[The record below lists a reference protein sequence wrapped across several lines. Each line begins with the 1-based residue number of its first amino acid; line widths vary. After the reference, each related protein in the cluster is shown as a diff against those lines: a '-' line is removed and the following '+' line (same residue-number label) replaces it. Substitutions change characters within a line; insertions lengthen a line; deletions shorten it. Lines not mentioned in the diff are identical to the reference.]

1 MARRFHNINKSP
13 KEFKTTSELT
23 YYNMNPKII
32 AFDADD
38 TLWHNEP
45 YFDEA
50 QAKFCELFADYAS
63 NQEILQLIL
72 SYQVKNL
79 PLYGFGIKA
88 FTLSMI
94 ESALELTQNQIKGNG
109 IEKIIKIGKEL
120 LQKPV
125 ELLPDIELVL
135 QQLYGKHKL
144 VVATKGDLK
153 DQHRKLHDSK
163 IGHYFHHIEVMSD
176 KKDIDYKKMLQRL
189 DVQPEHFIMIG
200 NSLKSDVLPVLNI
213 GGIGVHIPYHTT
225 WEYEKID
232 FEITHPNFYAYENAA
247 EIISKFLTQI

>member
-1 MARRFHNINKSP
+1 
-13 KEFKTTSELT
+13 
-23 YYNMNPKII
+23 MNNKII

-50 QAKFCELFADYAS
+50 QERFCALFQDFAS
-63 NQEILQLIL
+63 SQEILGLIL
-72 SYQVKNL
+72 NHQVKNL

-94 ESALELTQNQIKGNG
+94 ETALQLTQNNITGTG
-109 IEKIIKIGKEL
+109 IEKVIAIGKDL

-125 ELLPDIELVL
+125 ELLPNVEEVL
-135 QQLYGKHKL
+135 QELQGQYKL

-153 DQHRKLHDSK
+153 DQHRKLHDSNLGK
-163 IGHYFHHIEVMSD
+163 YFHHIEVLSD
-176 KKDIDYKKMLQRL
+176 KTELDYTKMLARL
-189 DVQPEHFIMIG
+189 DCQPEDFVMIG
-200 NSLKSDVLPVLNI
+200 NSLKSDVLPILNI
-213 GGIGVHIPYHTT
+213 GGIGIHIPYHTT

-232 FEITHPNFYAYENAA
+232 FEIEHENFTA
-247 EIISKFLTQI
+247 LTDIKEVLAILR

>member
-1 MARRFHNINKSP
+1 
-13 KEFKTTSELT
+13 
-23 YYNMNPKII
+23 MNQKII

-63 NQEILQLIL
+63 KQEILQLIL
-72 SYQVKNL
+72 SHQVKNL

-94 ESALELTQNQIKGNG
+94 DSALELTNHQISGQG
-109 IEKIIKIGKEL
+109 IQKIIDIGRDL

-125 ELLPDIELVL
+125 ELLPEVEDVL
-135 QQLYGKHKL
+135 QQLKGKYKL

-153 DQHRKLHDSK
+153 DQHRKLHDSG

-176 KKDIDYKKMLQRL
+176 KKELDYEKMLGRL
-189 DVQPEHFIMIG
+189 DIKPDNFIMIG

-213 GGIGVHIPYHTT
+213 GGHGYHVAYHTT

-232 FEITHPNFYAYENAA
+232 FEIQHDNFKSLEK
-247 EIISKFLTQI
+247 ITDVLPILLQ

>member
-1 MARRFHNINKSP
+1 MTP
-13 KEFKTTSELT
+13 KV
-23 YYNMNPKII
+23 I

-63 NQEILQLIL
+63 TQEILQLIL
-72 SYQVKNL
+72 SHQVNNL

-88 FTLSMI
+88 FVLSMI
-94 ESALELTQNQIKGNG
+94 ESALELTNHQISGNG
-109 IEKIIKIGKEL
+109 IEKIIQIGKEL

-125 ELLPDIELVL
+125 ELLPEVEDVL
-135 QQLYGKHKL
+135 QQLKGKYKL
-144 VVATKGDLK
+144 IVATKGDLK
-153 DQHRKLHDSK
+153 DQHRKLHDSG
-163 IGHYFHHIEVMSD
+163 IGHYFHHIEVMTD
-176 KKDIDYKKMLQRL
+176 KKELDYEKMLQRL
-189 DVQPEHFIMIG
+189 DIKPENFIMIG

-213 GGIGVHIPYHTT
+213 GGHGFHIAYHTT

-232 FEITHPNFYAYENAA
+232 FEIKHDNFKSVEKIAD
-247 EIISKFLTQI
+247 IVPLLL

>member
-1 MARRFHNINKSP
+1 
-13 KEFKTTSELT
+13 
-23 YYNMNPKII
+23 MNPKII

-63 NQEILQLIL
+63 KQEILQLIL
-72 SYQVKNL
+72 SHQVKNL

-94 ESALELTQNQIKGNG
+94 DAALELTNHQISGQG
-109 IEKIIKIGKEL
+109 IQKIIDIGRDL

-125 ELLPDIELVL
+125 ELLPEVEDVL
-135 QQLYGKHKL
+135 KQLKGKYKL

-153 DQHRKLHDSK
+153 DQHRKLHDSG

-176 KKDIDYKKMLQRL
+176 KKELDYEKMLLRL
-189 DVQPEHFIMIG
+189 DIKPEDFIMIG

-213 GGIGVHIPYHTT
+213 GGHGYHVAYHTT

-232 FEITHPNFYAYENAA
+232 FEIEHDNFKSLEK
-247 EIISKFLTQI
+247 ITDVLPILLQ

>member
-1 MARRFHNINKSP
+1 
-13 KEFKTTSELT
+13 
-23 YYNMNPKII
+23 MNPKII

-63 NQEILQLIL
+63 KQEILQLIL
-72 SYQVKNL
+72 SHQVKNL

-94 ESALELTQNQIKGNG
+94 DSALELTNHQISGQG
-109 IEKIIKIGKEL
+109 IKKIIDIGRDL

-125 ELLPDIELVL
+125 ELLPEVEDVL
-135 QQLYGKHKL
+135 KQLKGKYKL

-153 DQHRKLHDSK
+153 DQHRKLHDSG

-176 KKDIDYKKMLQRL
+176 KKELDYEKMLGRL
-189 DVQPEHFIMIG
+189 DIKPENFIMIG

-213 GGIGVHIPYHTT
+213 GGHGYHVAYHTT

-232 FEITHPNFYAYENAA
+232 FEIQHDNFKSLEK
-247 EIISKFLTQI
+247 ITDVLPILLQ

>member
-1 MARRFHNINKSP
+1 
-13 KEFKTTSELT
+13 
-23 YYNMNPKII
+23 MNPKII

-50 QAKFCELFADYAS
+50 QERFCHLFQDFAS
-63 NQEILQLIL
+63 SQEILGLIL
-72 SYQVKNL
+72 NHQVKNL

-94 ESALELTQNQIKGNG
+94 ETALQLTNHQITGKG
-109 IEKIIKIGKEL
+109 IEQIMAIGKDL

-125 ELLPDIELVL
+125 ELLPEVELVL
-135 QQLYGKHKL
+135 QELKGKYKL

-153 DQHRKLHDSK
+153 DQHRKLHDSG
-163 IGHYFHHIEVMSD
+163 IGHYFHHIEVLSD
-176 KKDIDYKKMLQRL
+176 KTELDYQKMLGRL
-189 DVQPEHFIMIG
+189 DSQVEDFLMIG
-200 NSLKSDVLPVLNI
+200 NSLKSDVLPILNL
-213 GGIGVHIPYHTT
+213 GGHAIHIPYQTT

-232 FEITHPNFYAYENAA
+232 FEINHP
-247 EIISKFLTQI
+247 KFLALSSVKEILPLLISE

>member
-1 MARRFHNINKSP
+1 MTK
-13 KEFKTTSELT
+13 
-23 YYNMNPKII
+23 KII

-50 QAKFCELFADYAS
+50 QARFCALFQDLAS
-63 NQEILQLIL
+63 NQQILGMIL
-72 SYQVKNL
+72 NYQVKNL

-94 ESALELTQNQIKGNG
+94 ETALELTQNNITGTG
-109 IEKIIKIGKEL
+109 IEKIITIGKDL
-120 LQKPV
+120 LEKPV
-125 ELLPDIELVL
+125 ELLPNVEEVL
-135 QQLYGKHKL
+135 QELHGKYKL

-163 IGHYFHHIEVMSD
+163 LGSYFHHIEVLSD
-176 KKDIDYKKMLQRL
+176 KTELDYTKMLTRL
-189 DVQPEHFIMIG
+189 ECQPEDFVMIG
-200 NSLKSDVLPVLNI
+200 NSLKSDVLPILNI
-213 GGIGVHIPYHTT
+213 GGIGIHIPYLTT

-232 FEITHPNFYAYENAA
+232 FEIQHENFTALTDIK
-247 EIISKFLTQI
+247 EILTIL

>member
-1 MARRFHNINKSP
+1 MINNR
-13 KEFKTTSELT
+13 KT
-23 YYNMNPKII
+23 I

-50 QAKFCELFADYAS
+50 QERFCELFSGFAS
-63 NQEILQLIL
+63 KQELLTLIL
-72 SYQVKNL
+72 NHQVKNL

-94 ESALELTQNQIKGNG
+94 ESALDLTNHQLNG
-109 IEKIIKIGKEL
+109 QVVNKIIQIGKDL

-125 ELLPDIELVL
+125 ELLPNVEDVL
-135 QQLYGKHKL
+135 QQLKGKYKL

-153 DQHRKLHDSK
+153 DQHRKLHDSG

-176 KKDIDYKKMLQRL
+176 KKELDYQKMLGRL
-189 DVQPEHFIMIG
+189 DCQAEDFIMIG

-213 GGIGVHIPYHTT
+213 GGTGIHVPYHTT

-232 FEITHPNFYAYENAA
+232 FEIVHTNFKSINSIT
-247 EIISKFLTQI
+247 EILDFL

>member
-1 MARRFHNINKSP
+1 
-13 KEFKTTSELT
+13 
-23 YYNMNPKII
+23 MNPKII

-50 QAKFCELFADYAS
+50 QERFCQLFQDYAS
-63 NQEILQLIL
+63 SQEILGLIL
-72 SYQVKNL
+72 NHQVKNL

-94 ESALELTQNQIKGNG
+94 ESALELTNHQISGKG
-109 IEKIIKIGKEL
+109 IEKIITIGKDL

-125 ELLPDIELVL
+125 ELLPNVEDVLKELK
-135 QQLYGKHKL
+135 GKYKL

-153 DQHRKLHDSK
+153 DQHRKLHDSG
-163 IGHYFHHIEVMSD
+163 IGHYFHHIEVLSD
-176 KKDIDYKKMLQRL
+176 KTELDYQKMFGRLECKAEDIL
-189 DVQPEHFIMIG
+189 MIG
-200 NSLKSDVLPVLNI
+200 NSLKSDVLPILNL
-213 GGIGVHIPYHTT
+213 GGFGIHIPYHTT

-232 FEITHPNFYAYENAA
+232 FEIEHENFLALSNVKEV
-247 EIISKFLTQI
+247 LTVLE

>member
-1 MARRFHNINKSP
+1 MTPI
-13 KEFKTTSELT
+13 
-23 YYNMNPKII
+23 II

-50 QAKFCELFADYAS
+50 QERFCELFQDFAS
-63 NQEILQLIL
+63 KQEILGLIL
-72 SYQVKNL
+72 NHQVKNL

-94 ESALELTQNQIKGNG
+94 DSALELTNQSISGQNIAKVIQIGRD
-109 IEKIIKIGKEL
+109 L

-125 ELLPDIELVL
+125 ELLPEVENVL
-135 QQLYGKHKL
+135 QQLHGKYKL
-144 VVATKGDLK
+144 IVATKGDLK
-153 DQHRKLHDSK
+153 DQHRKLHDSG

-176 KKDIDYKKMLQRL
+176 KQEIDYQKMLGRL
-189 DVQPEHFIMIG
+189 DCKAEDLLMIG

-213 GGIGVHIPYHTT
+213 GGHAVHIPYHTT

-232 FEITHPNFYAYENAA
+232 FEINHPNFKAFSSLQEV
-247 EIISKFLTQI
+247 LTLL

>member
-1 MARRFHNINKSP
+1 MTQ
-13 KEFKTTSELT
+13 KT
-23 YYNMNPKII
+23 I

-50 QAKFCELFADYAS
+50 QAKFCELFQDFTS
-63 NQEILQLIL
+63 KQEILQLIL
-72 SYQVKNL
+72 KHQVTNL

-94 ESALELTQNQIKGNG
+94 EAALELTNHQING
-109 IEKIIKIGKEL
+109 TVIEKIIAIGKNL

-125 ELLPDIELVL
+125 ELLPNVTETLEELK
-135 QQLYGKHKL
+135 GKYKL

-153 DQHRKLHDSK
+153 DQHRKLHDSGL
-163 IGHYFHHIEVMSD
+163 GHYFHHIEVMSD
-176 KKDIDYKKMLQRL
+176 KTDLDYIKMLNRL
-189 DVQPEHFIMIG
+189 ECLPEDFIMIG

-213 GGIGVHIPYHTT
+213 GGTGIHIPYHTT

-232 FEITHPNFYAYENAA
+232 FEIQHENFKSISNLTELF
-247 EIISKFLTQI
+247 EIL

>member
-1 MARRFHNINKSP
+1 MKNKPS
-13 KEFKTTSELT
+13 
-23 YYNMNPKII
+23 II

-50 QAKFCELFADYAS
+50 QERFCELFQDFAS
-63 NQEILQLIL
+63 KQEILGLIL
-72 SYQVKNL
+72 NHQIKNL

-94 ESALELTQNQIKGNG
+94 ESALELTNRSISGQN
-109 IEKIIKIGKEL
+109 IEKVIQIGKDL

-125 ELLPDIELVL
+125 ELLPEVETVL
-135 QQLYGKHKL
+135 QRLYGNYKL
-144 VVATKGDLK
+144 IVATKGDLK
-153 DQHRKLHDSK
+153 DQHRKLHDSG

-176 KKDIDYKKMLQRL
+176 KAEIDYQKMLGRL
-189 DVQPEHFIMIG
+189 DCKAEDLLMIG

-213 GGIGVHIPYHTT
+213 GGHAIHIPYHTT

-232 FEITHPNFYAYENAA
+232 FEIRHPNFKALQSIA
-247 EIISKFLTQI
+247 EVMTFL

>member
-1 MARRFHNINKSP
+1 
-13 KEFKTTSELT
+13 
-23 YYNMNPKII
+23 MNPKII

-72 SYQVKNL
+72 SHQVKNL

-88 FTLSMI
+88 FVLSMI
-94 ESALELTQNQIKGNG
+94 ESALELTNHQISGAG
-109 IEKIIKIGKEL
+109 IEKILKIGKDL

-125 ELLPDIELVL
+125 ELLPEVEDVL
-135 QQLYGKHKL
+135 QQLKGKYKL

-153 DQHRKLHDSK
+153 DQHRKLHDSG

-176 KKDIDYKKMLQRL
+176 KKELDYEKMLGRL
-189 DVQPEHFIMIG
+189 DIKPENFVMIG

-213 GGIGVHIPYHTT
+213 GGYGYHIGYHTT

-232 FEITHPNFYAYENAA
+232 FEIVHDNFKSLEK
-247 EIISKFLTQI
+247 ISDVLPILL

>member
-1 MARRFHNINKSP
+1 MISNIK
-13 KEFKTTSELT
+13 K
-23 YYNMNPKII
+23 I

-50 QAKFCELFADYAS
+50 QERFCELFQDYAS
-63 NQEILQLIL
+63 SQEILGMIL
-72 SYQVKNL
+72 SHQVRNL

-94 ESALELTQNQIKGNG
+94 ETALALTDHKISGKG
-109 IEKIIKIGKEL
+109 IEQILAIGKDL

-125 ELLPDIELVL
+125 ELLPEVENVLVDL
-135 QQLYGKHKL
+135 QGKYKL

-153 DQHRKLHDSK
+153 DQHRKLHDS
-163 IGHYFHHIEVMSD
+163 GLGTFFHHIEVLSD
-176 KKDIDYKKMLQRL
+176 KTELDYQKMLGRL
-189 DVQPEHFIMIG
+189 DCKPEQFLMIG
-200 NSLKSDVLPVLNI
+200 NSLKSDVLPVLNL
-213 GGIGVHIPYHTT
+213 GGHAIHIPYHTT

-232 FEITHPNFYAYENAA
+232 FEIEHDNFKSASSIT
-247 EIISKFLTQI
+247 EILSWL

>member
-1 MARRFHNINKSP
+1 
-13 KEFKTTSELT
+13 
-23 YYNMNPKII
+23 MNNKII

-50 QAKFCELFADYAS
+50 QERFAVLFQDYTS
-63 NQEILQLIL
+63 KQEILQLIL
-72 SYQVKNL
+72 NHQVKNL

-94 ESALELTQNQIKGNG
+94 DSALELTNNKISGDG
-109 IEKIIKIGKEL
+109 IQKIITIGRDL

-125 ELLPDIELVL
+125 ELLPNVEDVL
-135 QQLYGKHKL
+135 TQLNGKYKL

-153 DQHRKLHDSK
+153 DQHRKLHDSG
-163 IGHYFHHIEVMSD
+163 IGHFFHHIEVLSD
-176 KKDIDYKKMLQRL
+176 KTELDYEKMLGRL
-189 DVQPEHFIMIG
+189 EVAAADFIMIG
-200 NSLKSDVLPVLNI
+200 NSLKSDVLPILNI
-213 GGIGVHIPYHTT
+213 GGHAIHIPYRTT

-232 FEITHPNFYAYENAA
+232 FEIEHENFKSLEN
-247 EIISKFLTQI
+247 IKQVVDLF

>member
-1 MARRFHNINKSP
+1 MQKMT
-13 KEFKTTSELT
+13 K
-23 YYNMNPKII
+23 KII

-50 QAKFCELFADYAS
+50 QERFCAMFQDLAS
-63 NQEILQLIL
+63 SQEILGMIL
-72 SYQVKNL
+72 NNQVTNL

-94 ESALELTQNQIKGNG
+94 ETALQLTQNNITGTG
-109 IEKIIKIGKEL
+109 IEKVIGIGKDL

-125 ELLPDIELVL
+125 ELLPNVEEVL
-135 QQLYGKHKL
+135 QELQGKYKL

-163 IGHYFHHIEVMSD
+163 LGSYFHHIEVLSD
-176 KKDIDYKKMLQRL
+176 KTELDYTKMLTRL
-189 DVQPEHFIMIG
+189 ECNPEHFVMIG
-200 NSLKSDVLPVLNI
+200 NSLKSDVLPILNI
-213 GGIGVHIPYHTT
+213 GGIGIHIPYHTT

-232 FEITHPNFYAYENAA
+232 FEIEHENFTALTNIKEVL
-247 EIISKFLTQI
+247 EIL

>member
-1 MARRFHNINKSP
+1 
-13 KEFKTTSELT
+13 
-23 YYNMNPKII
+23 MNPKII

-63 NQEILQLIL
+63 KQEILQLIL
-72 SYQVKNL
+72 SHQVNNL
-79 PLYGFGIKA
+79 SLYGFGIKA

-94 ESALELTQNQIKGNG
+94 DSALELTNEQISGQG
-109 IEKIIKIGKEL
+109 IKKIIDIGRDL

-125 ELLPDIELVL
+125 ELLPNVEEVL
-135 QQLYGKHKL
+135 QQLKGKYKL

-153 DQHRKLHDSK
+153 DQHRKLHDSG

-176 KKDIDYKKMLQRL
+176 KKELDYEKMLLRL
-189 DVQPEHFIMIG
+189 DIKPEDFIMIG

-213 GGIGVHIPYHTT
+213 GGHGYHIAYHTT

-232 FEITHPNFYAYENAA
+232 FEIQHANFKSLEK
-247 EIISKFLTQI
+247 ILDVLPILLK

>member
-1 MARRFHNINKSP
+1 MEMTP
-13 KEFKTTSELT
+13 T
-23 YYNMNPKII
+23 II

-50 QAKFCELFADYAS
+50 QERFCELFQDFAS
-63 NQEILQLIL
+63 KQEILGLIL
-72 SYQVKNL
+72 NHQVKNL

-94 ESALELTQNQIKGNG
+94 DSALELTNQSISGQNIAKVIQIGRD
-109 IEKIIKIGKEL
+109 L

-125 ELLPDIELVL
+125 ELLPEVESVL
-135 QQLYGKHKL
+135 QQLNGKYKL
-144 VVATKGDLK
+144 IVATKGDLK
-153 DQHRKLHDSK
+153 DQHRKLHDSG

-176 KKDIDYKKMLQRL
+176 KTELDYQKMLGRL
-189 DVQPEHFIMIG
+189 DCKASDLLMIG

-213 GGIGVHIPYHTT
+213 GGHAFHIPYHTT

-232 FEITHPNFYAYENAA
+232 FEINHDNFKAFEN
-247 EIISKFLTQI
+247 ITQIIPLLTN